1 MPRFA
6 HPFSLLAL
14 AAAVILTACKP
25 PSEHA
30 GPTTPT
36 IKSADLAIAKE
47 LAVARIDAAKDKPAD
62 EALALLVSALR
73 ADPNCEEAR
82 AATAEILATTAWN
95 WPVLLI
101 DHHLPIDQIEFADPS
116 SLWVSLGGV
125 ANTTVRW
132 NLESLNIEN
141 VLFPSNV
148 EPTSGLVF
156 DDTHQFVVIQRGT
169 VSLLCNA
176 QTLKPI
182 RDLGLIPDFITPTSA
197 IAFSTGGLL
206 LAHPAYVSDSDHSI
220 IWQIRDVASGEI
232 IRTSDPEPPD
242 SPLPLA
248 ATVNRKELKVLFAD
262 GSLMEMPVSPVVPII
277 HIPAKNPVVIRQA
290 QFADQGNNA
299 LILRATGFHLPPVLD
314 TLYFKK
320 EDDTSLTPSALMD
333 RFAWS
338 RQPCIWN
345 GLLANPEFGKIKSSE
360 NSIQRFIHPESPFRT
375 TAKITAAAFFGT
387 QAIVGDDAG
396 HLIVNHILPLPT
408 KSSNPQKLNLTHPG
422 ALPALG
428 QLSSALAG
436 TRYDE
441 AQRKW
446 ITLTPNERLEA
457 LNACDLSGLSF
468 AMPSLDFKAIIAAAK
483 STPIRSAA
491 PASFLPLWDRLVR
504 ADASETSWPIILAF
518 SKNLTD
524 NQWYRDLTEAI
535 VGKKSDNPP
544 ILPWNASTRLAKIF
558 QTGNATDVLAAIH
571 KAGSKGPAATAALS
585 LALASTHPDW
595 IDACLKSAK
604 DMPPLLRQIADSR
617 IAWLEGRK
625 ADALSVWP
633 EKFPTLAE
641 IRQTQDW
648 EGWEQ
653 ADFSPALEGIR
664 KSLQDEL
671 TAVEVPENS
680 TAEERKAVADRLRLP
695 ATFAAL
701 GKTRFAAACLNA
713 ALAMSA
719 FKEDK
724 ETTFQLAAQARQL
737 GAQPE
742 PCLRA
747 EALALTALGDYKE
760 AHTRW
765 IELITE
771 HPLATQRP
779 GDYAEAA
786 YTAFENADPHQ
797 AMEILTTGV
806 HRYPNDAN
814 FALRAG
820 WVALLTGNSERA
832 YQFLQTGERIGYP
845 KEKLENATALLAIAA
860 AQTGAADDASVYF
873 KDLLHLS
880 PDWEDPK
887 IIETFDWPEE
897 LKETL
902 RQFYY

>member
-1 MPRFA
+1 MPRLA
-6 HPFSLLAL
+6 HLFSLFSLVI
-14 AAAVILTACKP
+14 AVVLTGCKP
-25 PSEHA
+25 SPKQAVVTAPANQTTTSEV
-30 GPTTPT
+30 
-36 IKSADLAIAKE
+36 AKE
-47 LAVARIDAAKDKPAD
+47 LAAARIDAAKGKAAD
-62 EALALLVSALR
+62 ETLALLVSALR
-73 ADPNCEEAR
+73 ADPSCEEAR
-82 AATAEILATTAWN
+82 AAAAEILATTAWN
-95 WPVLLI
+95 WSVLSI
-101 DHHLPIDQIEFADPS
+101 NHHLPIDQIEFAAPS
-116 SLWVSLGGV
+116 SLWVSLGGA

-132 NLESLNIEN
+132 NVKTLTIEN
-141 VLFPSNV
+141 VLFPTNA
-148 EPTSGLVF
+148 EPTRGLIF
-156 DDTHQFVVIQRGT
+156 DDSHQFVVIQRGT

-182 RDLGLIPDFITPTSA
+182 RELGLIPDFITPASA
-197 IAFSTGGLL
+197 IVFSTGGVL

-220 IWQIRDVASGEI
+220 IWQIRDVASGEV
-232 IRTSDPEPPD
+232 IRRSDPEPPD

-248 ATVNRKELKVLFAD
+248 ATLNRKELKVLLAD
-262 GSLMEMPVSPVVPII
+262 GSLMEMSVSPVVPII
-277 HIPAKNPVVIRQA
+277 HIPAKDPVVIRQA
-290 QFADQGNNA
+290 QFSVQGNSA
-299 LILRATGFHLPPVLD
+299 LVLRATGFHLSPVLD

-320 EDDTSLTPSALMD
+320 EDGTSLTPSVLID

-360 NSIQRFIHPESPFRT
+360 KSIQRFIHSEAPFRT
-375 TAKITAAAFFGT
+375 TTKLTAATFLGNR
-387 QAIVGDDAG
+387 AIVGDAAG
-396 HLIVNHILPLPT
+396 HLIINHILPLPT
-408 KSSNPQKLNLTHPG
+408 KSQNSHKLNLTHPG
-422 ALPALG
+422 ALMALG

-436 TRYDE
+436 ARYDE
-441 AQRKW
+441 AQRKL
-446 ITLTPNERLEA
+446 INLTPNERLEA
-457 LNACDLSGLSF
+457 LDVCDLNALSF
-468 AMPSLDFKAIIAAAK
+468 VLPALDFKAVIAAVK
-483 STPIRSAA
+483 STPIRSVA
-491 PASFLPLWDRLVR
+491 PTSFLPLWDRLVR
-504 ADASETSWPIILAF
+504 ADASEATWPSILAL

-524 NQWYRDLTEAI
+524 NPWHRNLTEAI

-558 QTGNATDVLAAIH
+558 ETGNTPDVLAAIQ
-571 KAGSKGPAATAALS
+571 KAGSNGPAATAALS
-585 LALASTHPDW
+585 LALASTHPEW
-595 IDACLKSAK
+595 IDACLKLAE
-604 DMPPLLRQIADSR
+604 DIPPLLRQIAASR

-653 ADFSPALEGIR
+653 ADFSTALEAIR

-671 TAVEVPENS
+671 TAVEVPEHS
-680 TAEERKAVADRLRLP
+680 TAEQRKAVADRLRLP
-695 ATFAAL
+695 ETFAAL
-701 GKTRFAAACLNA
+701 GKTRFATACLNA

-747 EALALTALGDYKE
+747 EALALTALGDYIG

-771 HPLATQRP
+771 HPLATQTP

-860 AQTGAADDASVYF
+860 AQTGAADDATVYF
-873 KDLLHLS
+873 KDLLRLS

-897 LKETL
+897 LKDTL
-902 RQFYY
+902 RQFYH